1 MPRHPAAMP
10 ELPEVETIRR
20 SLELAMPGRRIVAAR
35 THRADLRR
43 PFPPELA
50 VRITGRRIEK
60 LDRRAKYLIVVL
72 EDGLDLMIHLGMS
85 GRILV
90 GKAEGEPGPH
100 EHFSIDLDDGRRISL
115 HDPRRFGIV
124 DLVPA
129 ADLEKHPLLRSLG
142 PEPLS
147 AAFTGAVLAEAL
159 KGRSTSIKAAL
170 MDQRR
175 VAGLGNIYV
184 CEALFRAGIAPKRA
198 AGKIDKGRA
207 TALVAAIKAVL
218 GEALKAGGSTLRD
231 HRLPSGE
238 LGYFQHHFQVYDREG
253 EPCPRCRG
261 KGRIK
266 RIVQGG
272 RSTFFCPNCQ
282 K

>member
-1 MPRHPAAMP
+1 MP

-20 SLELAMPGRRIVAAR
+20 SLERAMPGRRIKAAR
-35 THRADLRR
+35 VHRADLRR

-50 VRITGRRIEK
+50 ARITGRLIER
-60 LDRRAKYLIVVL
+60 LDRRAKYLILVL
-72 EDGLDLMIHLGMS
+72 EDGLDVLIHLGMS

-90 GKAEGEPGPH
+90 GEAKGEPGKH
-100 EHFSIDLDDGRRISL
+100 EHFSLDLDDGRRVSL

-124 DLVPA
+124 DLVNA
-129 ADLEKHPLLRSLG
+129 SDLDTHPLLRALG

-147 AAFTGAVLAEAL
+147 AAFTGAVLAATL
-159 KGRSTSIKAAL
+159 KGRNTSIKAAL

-184 CEALFRAGIAPKRA
+184 CEALFRAGISPKRA
-198 AGKIDKGRA
+198 AGKVDAARA
-207 TALVAAIKAVL
+207 TKLVAAIKAVL
-218 GEALKAGGSTLRD
+218 KDALKAGGSTLRD

-238 LGYFQHHFQVYDREG
+238 LGYFQHHFAVYDREG
-253 EPCPRCRG
+253 EPCPNPGC
-261 KGRIK
+261 KGHIK

-272 RSTFFCPNCQ
+272 RSTFYCPTCQ
-282 K
+282 T

>member
-1 MPRHPAAMP
+1 MP

-20 SLELAMPGRRIVAAR
+20 NLEIAMVGRHIAAAR
-35 THRADLRR
+35 AHRADLRR

-50 VRITGRRIEK
+50 ERIKGRRIAA

-72 EDGLDLMIHLGMS
+72 DGGLDMLIHLGMS
-85 GRILV
+85 GRIML
-90 GKAEGEPGPH
+90 GKAEGAPGRH
-100 EHFSIDLDDGRRISL
+100 EHFSIDLNDGQRISL

-129 ADLEKHPLLRSLG
+129 ADLDAHPLLRGLG

-147 AAFTGAVLAEAL
+147 PTFTGAVLAAAL
-159 KGRSTSIKAAL
+159 KGRSTTIKAAL

-184 CEALFRAGIAPKRA
+184 CEALFRARLSPKRS
-198 AGKIDKGRA
+198 AGTVTGARA
-207 TALVAAIKAVL
+207 TKLAAAIKAVL
-218 GEALKAGGSTLRD
+218 KDALKAGGSTLRD

-238 LGYFQHHFQVYDREG
+238 LGYFQHRFRVYDRAG
-253 EPCPRCRG
+253 QPCPNGHGG
-261 KGRIK
+261 KHLIK
-266 RIVQGG
+266 RMVQGG
-272 RSTFFCPNCQ
+272 RSTFFCPTCQ

>member
-1 MPRHPAAMP
+1 MP

-20 SLELAMPGRRIVAAR
+20 SLERAMPGRRITAAR

-50 VRITGRRIEK
+50 ARITGRKIER
-60 LDRRAKYLIVVL
+60 LDRRAKYLIIVL
-72 EDGLDLMIHLGMS
+72 DGGLDVLVHLGMS

-90 GKAEGEPGPH
+90 GEAKGEPGKH
-100 EHFSIDLDDGRRISL
+100 EHFTVDLDDGRRVSL
-115 HDPRRFGIV
+115 HDPRRFGVV
-124 DLVPA
+124 DLVA
-129 ADLEKHPLLRSLG
+129 AKDLDAHALLRNIG

-147 AAFTGAVLAEAL
+147 PAFTGAVLAAAL
-159 KGRSTSIKAAL
+159 KGSKTSIKAAL
-170 MDQRR
+170 LDQRR

-184 CEALFRAGIAPKRA
+184 CEALFRSHISPKRS
-198 AGKIDKGRA
+198 AGKVSRA
-207 TALVAAIKAVL
+207 QADALVDAIKAVL
-218 GEALKAGGSTLRD
+218 KDALKAGGSTLRD

-238 LGYFQHHFQVYDREG
+238 LGYFQHHFQVYDCEG
-253 EPCPRCRG
+253 KPCPTRG
-261 KGRIK
+261 CKGHIR

-272 RSTFFCPNCQ
+272 RSTFFCATCQ